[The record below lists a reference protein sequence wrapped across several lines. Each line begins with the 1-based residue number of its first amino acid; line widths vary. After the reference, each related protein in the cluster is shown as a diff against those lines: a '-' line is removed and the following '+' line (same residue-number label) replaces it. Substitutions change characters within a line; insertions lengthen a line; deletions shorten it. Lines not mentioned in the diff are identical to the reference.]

1 MFFVFA
7 KTKNINPRVLDNAL
21 VLAKIVNF
29 EKSSIMSLYFNNSWT
44 LTSQIAAILLSF
56 QINLSIVSFLI
67 FLIPILILFIG
78 SFYISFYFTKNEY
91 ISGLIVFCIILFDK
105 NIGITDYPILLYHES
120 NFGTIAL
127 CFVVLII
134 GFLFRHLYK
143 YVVFLSIILFSI
155 HPIVGLFSFMILLTT
170 VFAKY
175 KFDVIL
181 SGIIKNKYSIFFAS
195 LIFFISLLYHI
206 VNMDNTSS
214 TSNNFDYNTY
224 INKWDYHRSL
234 ISYNLMFIVST
245 TSIISFL
252 ILRRKQY
259 LNNDGVIY
267 LIIFSITSI
276 SLYLLRNLFFQIPV
290 LNRIMVSRFSVI
302 VSIPMLVILISISI
316 SIFSKYF
323 FSKYYTAMPSIV
335 ALLLIIIVRFNF
347 GKNAVI
353 LKQNIRPKTSN
364 NSIDFWDSVNSYSNN
379 KFVVTTYSTTRST
392 LLLAKVPYILDVT
405 SMDFI
410 PYFPHAVTK
419 LKLVI
424 EDVYGID
431 FESPPKKHNPSISD
445 YLIKDIFES
454 RTSDEW
460 RLLSKKY
467 NFDILIVPK
476 DFNLKISN
484 KFSNVDFICYII
496 NKK

>member
-1 MFFVFA
+1 
-7 KTKNINPRVLDNAL
+7 
-21 VLAKIVNF
+21 
-29 EKSSIMSLYFNNSWT
+29 
-44 LTSQIAAILLSF
+44 
-56 QINLSIVSFLI
+56 
-67 FLIPILILFIG
+67 
-78 SFYISFYFTKNEY
+78 
-91 ISGLIVFCIILFDK
+91 
-105 NIGITDYPILLYHES
+105 
-120 NFGTIAL
+120 
-127 CFVVLII
+127 
-134 GFLFRHLYK
+134 
-143 YVVFLSIILFSI
+143 
-155 HPIVGLFSFMILLTT
+155 
-170 VFAKY
+170 
-175 KFDVIL
+175 
-181 SGIIKNKYSIFFAS
+181 
-195 LIFFISLLYHI
+195 
-206 VNMDNTSS
+206 
-214 TSNNFDYNTY
+214 
-224 INKWDYHRSL
+224 
-234 ISYNLMFIVST
+234 
-245 TSIISFL
+245 
-252 ILRRKQY
+252 
-259 LNNDGVIY
+259 
-267 LIIFSITSI
+267 
-276 SLYLLRNLFFQIPV
+276 
-290 LNRIMVSRFSVI
+290 
-302 VSIPMLVILISISI
+302 
-316 SIFSKYF
+316 
-323 FSKYYTAMPSIV
+323 MPSIV